1 MTTNIQTAERI
12 LDIGAG
18 VLDGLIELG
27 MVAAEANPGTAAAVA
42 IINEGVW

>member
-27 MVAAEANPGTAAAVA
+27 MVASAGTLPIAQAL
-42 IINEGVW
+42 